1 MSKYLCNFAFES
13 NFKDKMNELQNRIF
27 ALLKQV
33 YSSLGLGDDVLK
45 QHAIMLE
52 QSGLVTAENVET
64 VVNSPAQ
71 KSYLEKMQSQLD
83 TVRTSATEKGRK
95 KAEEEYQKKEKERKD
110 AEEAARKKKEEEAA
124 AAAAAA
130 EEEKRK
136 KELEG
141 KSEWEKALS
150 DLKAEQA
157 KRDKEWEQK
166 MQGILDA
173 NKTSEAT
180 IADLKKQLSDRDAA
194 EAARVRMDAITKQ
207 AKELGVPQSMIDL
220 GLNIPADWD
229 ADKTTNYLTAMANN
243 WKTSHLPNEKQ
254 NPLANMGE
262 PKKEDVDAIAADLVR

>member
-1 MSKYLCNFAFES
+1 
-13 NFKDKMNELQNRIF
+13 MNELQNRIF
-27 ALLKQV
+27 ALLKQA
-33 YSSLGLGDDVLK
+33 YSSLGLGDEVLK

-52 QSGLVTAENVET
+52 QSGMVTADNVET

-83 TVRTSATEKGRK
+83 AVRTSATEKGRK
-95 KAEEEYQKKEKERKD
+95 KAEEDYQKKEKERKD
-110 AEEAARKKKEEEAA
+110 AEEAARKKKEADEA

-173 NKTSEAT
+173 NKTSEQT
-180 IADLKKQLSDRDAA
+180 IADLKKQISDRDAA
-194 EAARVRMDAITKQ
+194 EAARVRMEGITKQ

-229 ADKTTNYLTAMANN
+229 ADKVTNYLTGMANN
-243 WKTSHLPNEKQ
+243 WKTSHLPNDKQ
-254 NPLANMGE
+254 NPLANIGE
-262 PKKEDVDAIAADLVR
+262 PKKEDVDAIAAELVR

>member
-1 MSKYLCNFAFES
+1 
-13 NFKDKMNELQNRIF
+13 MNELQNKIF
-27 ALLKQV
+27 AMLKQA

-64 VVNSPAQ
+64 VVKSDAQ

-95 KAEEEYQKKEKERKD
+95 KAEEEYSKKEEERKA
-110 AEEAARKKKEEEAA
+110 AEEAARKKKEEEEAA

-130 EEEKRK
+130 EEKRK

-141 KSEWEKALS
+141 KSEWEKQLS
-150 DLKAEQA
+150 DLQAAQA
-157 KRDKEWEQK
+157 KRDKEWEERLNK
-166 MQGILDA
+166 LMTA
-173 NKTSEAT
+173 NEDSNKT
-180 IADLKKQLSDRDAA
+180 IADLKKQISDRDAA
-194 EAARVRMDAITKQ
+194 EAARVRMDGIIKQ

-254 NPLANMGE
+254 NPLANIGE
-262 PKKEDVDAIAADLVR
+262 PKKEDVDAIAAELVR

>member
-1 MSKYLCNFAFES
+1 
-13 NFKDKMNELQNRIF
+13 MNELQNRIF
-27 ALLKQV
+27 ALLKQA
-33 YSSLGLGDDVLK
+33 YSSLGLGDEVLK

-52 QSGLVTAENVET
+52 QTGMVTAENVET
-64 VVNSPAQ
+64 VVKSDVQ
-71 KSYLEKMQSQLD
+71 KAYLEKMQSQFD

-95 KAEEEYQKKEKERKD
+95 KAEEEYTKKDEERKA
-110 AEEAARKKKEEEAA
+110 AEEAARKKKEEEEAA

-130 EEEKRK
+130 EEKRK

-150 DLKAEQA
+150 DLKAENA
-157 KRDKEWEQK
+157 KREQEWEKK
-166 MQGILDA
+166 MKAVIDA
-173 NKTSEAT
+173 NKTSETT

-194 EAARVRMDAITKQ
+194 EAARVRMDGIIKQ

-254 NPLANMGE
+254 NPLANIGE
-262 PKKEDVDAIAADLVR
+262 PKKEDVDAIAAELVR